1 MFVFGVSLLLS
12 SSLLFLIQPVVG
24 KIVTAQFGG
33 GAQIWSLSLFFFQLI
48 LFLGYLFSFIILK
61 LDEKKQIILFL
72 GLVIIGFFFSQVPS
86 YEIWAPA
93 NFESPVSTLLKKYF
107 LYLSIPCFILGCVST
122 LLQKWFYK
130 LNWGEPYFL
139 YSISNWGS
147 LTCLILYPFLI
158 EPYLSIN
165 STLKLWTVLFFICLC
180 LLIVSSIIFYKK
192 LSPTK
197 QEFSFKKPSFKQ
209 MATWLSISSLG
220 TMLLVST
227 THHLTR
233 DIAPIPFLWLL
244 PLLIYLMSFSLN
256 FKSHALYNKNNKS
269 LFIVLAHVMCI
280 LTLASTEVNLQSI
293 CSNILLFFLGVNIIH
308 GELFEQRGSAENLQY
323 FYLMI
328 AFGGMLG
335 TLLINFIVPLF
346 LSVNNDIYIVLT
358 LFLLFTLHVFKT
370 QSLRLFF
377 EQKLDRLYKFTII
390 IFIIAINITLFN
402 NKYIYHERNHYGSVS
417 IEQVTTNDGKK
428 FHKMVNGRIL
438 HGYQPLDVADRNVP
452 TSYYHINSPLSL
464 AFDALRTQKENL
476 KVGLIG
482 LGVGT
487 AAAYLNPGDAAIF
500 YEIDPK
506 IIRIANEKF
515 NYLKDAQGSHTIEQ
529 GDARV
534 LLSREDNNKFDLILV
549 DAFNGDAVPTH
560 LLTLEALNIYMKHLS
575 KNGILLF
582 HVSNKYLTLDKIISV
597 GAKELDVEALT
608 LKSNASNAFQES
620 SIYTAIL
627 PNDINIRNSIYQLL
641 ESDKFSSIVVKDNIV
656 GELLP
661 WKDQYS
667 NLLSVLKL

>member
-1 MFVFGVSLLLS
+1 MTIFGLTLLLS

-33 GAQIWSLSLFFFQLI
+33 GAQIWSVSLFFFQLI

-61 LDEKKQIILFL
+61 LDEKKQIIIFL
-72 GLVIIGFFFSQVPS
+72 GIVIIGYFFSQVPS
-86 YEIWAPA
+86 YQIWAPV
-93 NFESPVSTLLKKYF
+93 NFDHPVLTLLKKYF

-122 LLQKWFYK
+122 LLQKWFFR

-147 LTCLILYPFLI
+147 LACLILYPFLI
-158 EPYLSIN
+158 EPYLTIN
-165 STLKLWTVLFFICLC
+165 STLNLWTALFLICLS
-180 LLIVSSIIFYKK
+180 LLIICSTIFYKK
-192 LSPTK
+192 LSPIK
-197 QEFSFKKPSFKQ
+197 QDVSVLKPSLKQ
-209 MATWLSISSLG
+209 MITWLSMSSLG
-220 TMLLVST
+220 TMFLVAT
-227 THHLTR
+227 THHLTS

-256 FKSHALYNKNNKS
+256 FKNNALYNKHNK
-269 LFIVLAHVMCI
+269 LFFILLAQVMCY
-280 LTLASTEVNLQSI
+280 LTLESTDVDLQSI
-293 CSNILLFFLGVNIIH
+293 CYNILLFFLGVNIVH
-308 GELFEQRGSAENLQY
+308 GELFEQRGNPENLQY

-335 TLLINFIVPLF
+335 TLFINFIVPLF
-346 LSVNNDIYIVLT
+346 LSINNDIYIVLT
-358 LFLLFTLHVFKT
+358 LFLFFTLYIFRT
-370 QSLRLFF
+370 QNLRLFF
-377 EQKLDRLYKFTII
+377 EKRFDHLYKVTII
-390 IFIIAINITLFN
+390 IFVLGINFTLLKN
-402 NKYIYHERNHYGSVS
+402 DYIYHERNYYGSVS
-417 IEQVTTNDGKK
+417 IEEVSTSNGRK

-438 HGYQPLDVADRNVP
+438 HGYQFLDINDRNTP

-464 AFDALRTQKENL
+464 TFDALRTQKESL

-487 AAAYLNPGDAAIF
+487 AASYLKPGDEAIF

-506 IIRIANEKF
+506 IIRIAQEKF
-515 NYLKDAQGSHTIEQ
+515 NYLKDAQGSHVIRQ

-534 LLSREDNNKFDLILV
+534 LLNREESNKFDLLLV

-560 LLTLEALNIYMKHLS
+560 LLTLEAFSIYRKHLS
-575 KNGILLF
+575 KDGILLF
-582 HVSNKYLTLDKIISV
+582 HVSNKYLTLDKIITV
-597 GAKELDVEALT
+597 NANALNLEALT
-608 LKSNASNAFQES
+608 LKSSAENSFQRR
-620 SIYTAIL
+620 SIYTAVL
-627 PNDINIRNSIYQLL
+627 PKDPNIQGVIFQFL
-641 ESDKFSSIVVKDNIV
+641 ERDKFKGLFIRENNVE
-656 GELLP
+656 GLEP